1 VAAQIT
7 RGQLDQGRR
16 ELARARERAA
26 NFEIRAGASGSFVA
40 PRSDDLPGRYV
51 SQGQLLA
58 FVVDVETISV
68 RAVVPQ
74 DDIHLVRERTEGVQV
89 RLVDRLSET
98 HPAVVRR
105 IVPGASERL
114 PSVALGSGGGGEVAV
129 DPSDAQGDRAVQSM
143 FEVELE
149 LPAELE
155 VVNAGGRVYVRFDH
169 GLEPLA
175 TQWYRRVRQ
184 LFLSRFEV

>member
-1 VAAQIT
+1 MSAD
-7 RGQLDQGRR
+7 G
-16 ELARARERAA
+16 
-26 NFEIRAGASGSFVA
+26 
-40 PRSDDLPGRYV
+40 
-51 SQGQLLA
+51 
-58 FVVDVETISV
+58 V
-68 RAVVPQ
+68 R
-74 DDIHLVRERTEGVQV
+74 V
-89 RLVDRLSET
+89 RLSDRLSET

-184 LFLSRFEV
+184 LFLPRFEV